1 MLGLNTHDNIEGEL
15 EKIFQNND
23 CSREASNNRRH
34 KVRQKML
41 LAMLPQASQNGG
53 ISSLVIDSGVV
64 VLLDGRVVFRD
75 AVDGGPVDAVE
86 LFEASALEAVTDE
99 D

>member
-1 MLGLNTHDNIEGEL
+1 MLGLNTHDNIDGEL

-41 LAMLPQASQNGG
+41 LAMLPTK
-53 ISSLVIDSGVV
+53 
-64 VLLDGRVVFRD
+64 LLAMLLAMM
-75 AVDGGPVDAVE
+75 AVHE
-86 LFEASALEAVTDE
+86 
-99 D
+99 